1 MDARTFI
8 YEKNAAAVEEL
19 KAIDIEYMPRRNA
32 VLDRIAMTEKWIEEI
47 EVSQA
52 TSESAKAEPI
62 AKPMFAKPTLIIEES
77 EMAPIES
84 WRSAR
89 DLQPKVRQAS

>member
-8 YEKNAAAVEEL
+8 YEKNSAAVEEL

-32 VLDRIAMTEKWIEEI
+32 VLDRIAMTEKWIEELEAASAKSAP
-47 EVSQA
+47 EV
-52 TSESAKAEPI
+52 KAEP
-62 AKPMFAKPTLIIEES
+62 AKPVFAKPTLIVEES
-77 EMAPIES
+77 QMEPIES

-89 DLQPKVRQAS
+89 DLQPKIRQAS